1 MAVIASIFGVLGRFA
16 GKFLTTTL
24 GWASTLLFGRIPA
37 DRQVWF
43 AVLTFGSIVWVATL
57 AGILV
62 PTVGTFLIALA
73 PLPAWV
79 NEEAVRW
86 AMLGA
91 ALVIPLVL
99 GAVTL
104 LIADPA
110 ERPRGAAALGA
121 ILRGYALTPVLAVTL
136 VILALAGIVR
146 KARAML
152 AGRSTAHVPIV
163 VRPRR
168 YEALVEQLQEVL
180 GGDLG
185 VVERRVDASAI
196 LTGPARLLASISG
209 AGIRSLV
216 PDRLAVLQGRGVE
229 IQVYPSDI
237 ALSGRRLDLARARA
251 AIMRE
256 LRSRDCWF
264 TTDRKAQEIEDQLAA
279 LGEPAGPA
287 DATALEAIDRRL
299 ATEEIADDAWDVLY
313 RRRLQVVADATDSDI
328 GEAGARDQ
336 LEAPD
341 RSRARSA
348 PGSASRSASSHALA
362 RPSLG
367 TVLGGLMTALMVL
380 DVVLALRGQEK
391 RR

>member
-1 MAVIASIFGVLGRFA
+1 VAILASIFGVLGRFA

-37 DRQVWF
+37 DREVWF

-62 PTVGTFLIALA
+62 PSVGTFLIALV
-73 PLPAWV
+73 PLPEWV
-79 NEEAVRW
+79 NEDAVRW

-104 LIADPA
+104 LIADP
-110 ERPRGAAALGA
+110 ETRPKGAATLGA
-121 ILRGYALTPVLAVTL
+121 VVRGYALTPVLAGTL
-136 VILALAGIVR
+136 VILALAGIV
-146 KARAML
+146 KKVQALLAR
-152 AGRSTAHVPIV
+152 RSTAHVPIV

-168 YEALVEQLQEVL
+168 YEALVEQLQDVL
-180 GGDLG
+180 GGELG
-185 VVERRVDASAI
+185 LVDRRVEASPI
-196 LTGPARLLASISG
+196 LTGPARLLASVSG

-216 PDRLAVLQGRGVE
+216 PDRLAVLKGPGLE

-237 ALSGRRLDLARARA
+237 ALSGAKLDLARARA
-251 AIMRE
+251 AIMRD

-279 LGEPAGPA
+279 LGQPAGER
-287 DATALEAIDRRL
+287 DAAALEAIDKRL
-299 ATEEIADDAWDVLY
+299 ATEEIDDEAWDVLY
-313 RRRLQVVADATDSDI
+313 RRRLQVIADATKSDI
-328 GEAGARDQ
+328 GERGARDQ
-336 LEAPD
+336 LRAADTAAAPPQ
-341 RSRARSA
+341 SPSL
-348 PGSASRSASSHALA
+348 G

-367 TVLGGLMTALMVL
+367 TVLGGVMTALMVL
-380 DVVLALRGQEK
+380 DVVFALRQQEK